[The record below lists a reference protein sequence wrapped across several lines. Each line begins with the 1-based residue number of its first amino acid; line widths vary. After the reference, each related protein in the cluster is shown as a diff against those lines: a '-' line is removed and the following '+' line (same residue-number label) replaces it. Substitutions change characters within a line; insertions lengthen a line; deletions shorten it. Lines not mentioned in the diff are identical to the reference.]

1 MKTKQIETYTD
12 LVLAESYYPSISI
25 IISVDFQVNPQKE
38 LNGHLKVMVHK
49 TSAELLKTY
58 PKSIANPVI
67 KKLKNV
73 ISEIDY
79 SKVTKS
85 IAIFVSPLLEKF
97 YYLDVPL
104 EDRIVI
110 DDSFE
115 IRDLVYAKKEIHK
128 YIIMIIS
135 SKEATFYLGNTRS
148 LLKLE
153 KFKAVDV
160 DGLYHDMPEKVANFS
175 DESKIKENQL
185 DKFLKNI
192 DNQLK
197 HILLQ
202 YNIPVFFM
210 GTVKNIGHF
219 KQVSHHKKYI
229 AEYIHGNYE
238 EYTESQLLE
247 IIEPHITKW
256 NKQKKEDLIKIIDD
270 AMSNRTLAVGIKEV
284 WRRATEKKGKHL
296 IIEKNYVFPARQ
308 SAKKEIIFDYD
319 EVLHNGLYI
328 KDAVDDVIEKTLAT
342 GGIVEFV
349 DEDVL
354 KDYQKIVLIQ
364 YY

>member
-1 MKTKQIETYTD
+1 MKTMQSASYSD
-12 LVLAESYYPSISI
+12 LLLTESYYPSISI
-25 IISVDFQVNPQKE
+25 IVSLDIKVNPQKE
-38 LNGHLKVMVHK
+38 ITGHLKVMVHK

-67 KKLKNV
+67 KKLKHL

-79 SKVTKS
+79 TKVTKS
-85 IAIFVSPLLEKF
+85 IAIFVSPLLEKY
-97 YYLDVPL
+97 YYLDIPL

-128 YIIMIIS
+128 YILMIVS
-135 SKEATFYLGNTRS
+135 SKEVNFYLGNTS
-148 LLKLE
+148 SILKLG
-153 KFKAVDV
+153 KLKAVDI
-160 DGLYHDMPEKVANFS
+160 DGLYHDMPDKVANFS
-175 DESKIKENQL
+175 DESKIKENKL
-185 DKFLKNI
+185 NKFLHNI
-192 DNQLK
+192 DLHLK
-197 HILLQ
+197 QILLQ

-210 GTVKNIGHF
+210 GTPKTIGHF

-238 EYTESQLLE
+238 EFTEAQLLE
-247 IIEPHITKW
+247 LIEPYVIKW
-256 NKQKKEDLIKIIDD
+256 NKQKKEDLIKVIDD
-270 AMSNRTLAVGIKEV
+270 AMGNRTLAIGIKEV

-296 IIEKNYVFPARQ
+296 IIEKNYVYPARQ
-308 SAKKEIIFDYD
+308 GAKKEIIFEYD
-319 EVLHNGLYI
+319 DVVNNDLYI

>member
-1 MKTKQIETYTD
+1 MKTMQSAPYSD
-12 LVLAESYYPSISI
+12 LILAESYFPSISI
-25 IISVDFQVNPQKE
+25 IVSVDIQVNPQKE
-38 LNGHLKVMVHK
+38 ITGHLKVMVHK
-49 TSAELLKTY
+49 TSSELLKTY

-67 KKLKNV
+67 KKLKHV

-97 YYLDVPL
+97 YYLDIPL

-128 YIIMIIS
+128 YILMIIS
-135 SKEATFYLGNTRS
+135 SKEANFYLGNTKN

-153 KFKAVDV
+153 KIKAVDI
-160 DGLYHDMPEKVANFS
+160 DGLYHDMPQKVANFT

-185 DKFLKNI
+185 DKFLHII
-192 DNQLK
+192 DLQLK
-197 HILLQ
+197 QVLLQ

-210 GTVKNIGHF
+210 GTPKIIGHF

-229 AEYIHGNYE
+229 TEYIHGNYE
-238 EYTESQLLE
+238 ENTEAELLE
-247 IIEPHITKW
+247 LIEPHVIKW
-256 NKQKKEDLIKIIDD
+256 NKQKKDDLIKIIDD

-284 WRRATEKKGKHL
+284 WRRSIEKKGKHL
-296 IIEKNYVFPARQ
+296 IIEKNYIYPARQ

-319 EVLHNGLYI
+319 DIVHNDLYI

-349 DEDVL
+349 DEDML

>member
-1 MKTKQIETYTD
+1 MHSASYSD
-12 LVLAESYYPSISI
+12 LILSESYYPSISI
-25 IISVDFQVNPQKE
+25 IVSVDIKVNQFKE
-38 LNGHLKVMVHK
+38 ITGHLKVMVHK

-97 YYLDVPL
+97 YYLDMPL

-128 YIIMIIS
+128 YILMVIS
-135 SKEATFYLGNTRS
+135 SKEGTFYLGNSTS
-148 LLKLE
+148 MLKIERL
-153 KFKAVDV
+153 KAVDI
-160 DGLYHDMPEKVANFS
+160 DGLYHD
-175 DESKIKENQL
+175 
-185 DKFLKNI
+185 
-192 DNQLK
+192 
-197 HILLQ
+197 
-202 YNIPVFFM
+202 IPVFFM
-210 GTVKNIGHF
+210 GTPKIIGHF
-219 KQVSHHKKYI
+219 KQISHQKKYI

-238 EYTESQLLE
+238 EYTEAQLLE
-247 IIEPHITKW
+247 LTEPYVTKW
-256 NKQKKEDLIKIIDD
+256 NKQKKDDLIKIIDD
-270 AMSNRTLAVGIKEV
+270 AMGNRTLAVGIKEV

-296 IIEKNYVFPARQ
+296 IIEKNYVYPARQ
-308 SAKKEIIFDYD
+308 SAKKEIIFEYD
-319 EVLHNGLYI
+319 DIVHNDLYI

>member
-1 MKTKQIETYTD
+1 MQSASYSD
-12 LVLAESYYPSISI
+12 LILSESYYPSISI
-25 IISVDFQVNPQKE
+25 IVSVDIKVNPFKE
-38 LNGHLKVMVHK
+38 ITGHLKVMVHK

-97 YYLDVPL
+97 YYLDMPL

-128 YIIMIIS
+128 YILMVIS
-135 SKEATFYLGNTRS
+135 SKEGTFYLGNSTS
-148 LLKLE
+148 MLKIERL
-153 KFKAVDV
+153 KAVDI
-160 DGLYHDMPEKVANFS
+160 DGLYHDMPEKVANFT
-175 DESKIKENQL
+175 DESKIKENQI
-185 DKFLKNI
+185 DKFLHHV
-192 DNQLK
+192 DLQLK
-197 HILLQ
+197 QILLQ

-210 GTVKNIGHF
+210 GTPKIIGHF
-219 KQVSHHKKYI
+219 KQISHQKKYI

-238 EYTESQLLE
+238 EYTEAQLLE
-247 IIEPHITKW
+247 LTEPYVTKW
-256 NKQKKEDLIKIIDD
+256 NKQKKDDLIKIIDD
-270 AMSNRTLAVGIKEV
+270 AMGNRTLAVGIKEV

-296 IIEKNYVFPARQ
+296 IIEKNYVYPARQ
-308 SAKKEIIFDYD
+308 SAKKEIIFEYD
-319 EVLHNGLYI
+319 DMVHNDLYI

>member
-1 MKTKQIETYTD
+1 MQSASYTD
-12 LVLAESYYPSISI
+12 LLLTESYYPSISL
-25 IISVDFQVNPQKE
+25 IISVDIQVNPHKE
-38 LNGHLKVMVHK
+38 ITGHLKVMVHK

-67 KKLKNV
+67 KKLKHV

-79 SKVTKS
+79 TKVKKS

-97 YYLDVPL
+97 YYLDIPL

-128 YIIMIIS
+128 FILMIIS
-135 SKEATFYLGNTRS
+135 SKEGSFYLGNTKS

-153 KFKAVDV
+153 RLKAVDIE
-160 DGLYHDMPEKVANFS
+160 GIFHDLPEKVANFT

-185 DKFLKNI
+185 DKFLHSI
-192 DNQLK
+192 DLQLK
-197 HILLQ
+197 QILLQ

-210 GTVKNIGHF
+210 GTPKIIGHF

-238 EYTESQLLE
+238 ECSEPQLLDL
-247 IIEPHITKW
+247 IEPHVTKW
-256 NKQKKEDLIKIIDD
+256 NKQKLQENK
-270 AMSNRTLAVGIKEV
+270 R
-284 WRRATEKKGKHL
+284 
-296 IIEKNYVFPARQ
+296 
-308 SAKKEIIFDYD
+308 
-319 EVLHNGLYI
+319 
-328 KDAVDDVIEKTLAT
+328 
-342 GGIVEFV
+342 
-349 DEDVL
+349 
-354 KDYQKIVLIQ
+354 
-364 YY
+364 